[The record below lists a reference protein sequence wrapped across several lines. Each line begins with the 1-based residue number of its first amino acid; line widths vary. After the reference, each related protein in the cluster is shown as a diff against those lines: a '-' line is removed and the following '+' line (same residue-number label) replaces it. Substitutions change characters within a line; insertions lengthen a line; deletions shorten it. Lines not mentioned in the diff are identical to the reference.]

1 MKLDISM
8 LKNLIR
14 SIVTTQEN
22 EIGCEDCYEQLDV
35 FAELVL
41 QGKDAETAMP
51 LVKDHLKHCHN
62 CHEEF
67 NALLDALQAIEK

>member
-1 MKLDISM
+1 MKLDLSM

-22 EIGCEDCYEQLDV
+22 EIGCEDCYEELDI
-35 FAELVL
+35 FAEMVL
-41 QGKDAETAMP
+41 QGKDPDTAMP
-51 LVKDHLKHCHN
+51 LVKDHLKRCHN

-67 NALLDALQAIEK
+67 NALLDALHAIES